1 MLKGNYVLKELPGD
15 MTEGKSVVYPKI
27 KFSSHLDYERVM
39 SNMRMFNG
47 TLGEGVIRSVFSA
60 LSEAM
65 MCWLPLGHTMK
76 IDGLGT
82 FSLSLGFDTSSPSEE
97 VEMMRQ
103 EDNED
108 FDDPKLN
115 YRHVCIKGINFK
127 PDPDLLREMNRQTSF
142 NRVGV
147 EVEAPKSSPY
157 SREERLA
164 KAKEIISSY
173 GYMTLS
179 DYAVATRQSKSSAS
193 KDLSE
198 IVADVNSGI
207 TVRGMGSHKIWIK
220 KAL

>member
-1 MLKGNYVLKELPGD
+1 MLQGNYILKELPGD

-27 KFSSHLDYERVM
+27 KFSTHLCYERVM

-60 LSEAM
+60 FSEAI

-82 FSLSLGFDTSSPSEE
+82 FSLSLGFDTSTRSEE
-97 VEMMRQ
+97 VEMWRQ
-103 EDNED
+103 EDEY
-108 FDDPKLN
+108 FEDPKLK

-127 PDPDLLREMNRQTSF
+127 PDPELLREMNIQTSF

-147 EVEAPKSSPY
+147 EVEVPKSSPY

-164 KAKEIISSY
+164 KAKGIIRSL
-173 GYMTLS
+173 GYMTLT
-179 DYAVATRQSKSSAS
+179 DYALATKQSKSSAS
-193 KDLSE
+193 KDLSQ
-198 IVADVNSGI
+198 IVTDANSGI
-207 TVRGMGSHKIWIK
+207 TVRGQGSHKIWVEK
-220 KAL
+220 